1 MSKANDIWEDY
12 AETEAYFAVSTH
24 DRFRSSNIDDD
35 AKAEFFKSGQQHI
48 DEIWAEIEREFNVEI
63 KPAIALDYGC
73 GVGRLVLPLAKR
85 CANVIGV
92 DISATMLTET
102 KRNAEERGLEN
113 VRVQNDVEFWDVD
126 ADTYDFVHSY
136 IVLQHIK
143 PVTGYQIVEKIVK
156 RLEKGG
162 CGMLHF
168 TFTDGSSAFRRWRF
182 RIYRDVPG
190 VHAFLNWIRGKSERL
205 MPMYEYDRERV
216 FQILHKNGC
225 RETFVRATDHGFIGA
240 MIFFRK
246 NSD

>member
-1 MSKANDIWEDY
+1 MSKTKDIWEDY

-24 DRFRSSNIDDD
+24 DKFRSSNIDDD
-35 AKAEFFKSGQQHI
+35 AKAEFFESGQQHI
-48 DEIWAEIEREFNVEI
+48 DEIWADLERNFNIEI
-63 KPAIALDYGC
+63 KPTIALDYGC
-73 GVGRLVLPLAKR
+73 GVGRLALPLAER

-92 DISATMLTET
+92 DISATMLMET
-102 KRNAEERGLEN
+102 KRNAEERGFKN
-113 VRVQNDVEFWDVD
+113 IRVQNADEFWDAE

-143 PVTGYQIVEKIVK
+143 PVIGYQIVEKIVG
-156 RLEKGG
+156 RLKNGG

-168 TFTDGSSAFRRWRF
+168 TFADGSSAFRRLRF

-190 VHAFLNWIRGKSERL
+190 VHGFLNWIRGKRERL

-216 FQILHKNGC
+216 LQILHKSGC
-225 RETFVRATDHGFIGA
+225 CEMFFRETVHGFLGA

-246 NSD
+246 SSD